1 MMASKDPN
9 ITKQDTAGKWKHP
22 NLMIPQ
28 KLKIF
33 RRFDSGES
41 QREVMVS

>member
-1 MMASKDPN
+1 MASKDPI

-22 NLMIPQ
+22 TIMIPQ

-33 RRFDSGES
+33 RRFESGES
-41 QREVMVS
+41 QREVMTS